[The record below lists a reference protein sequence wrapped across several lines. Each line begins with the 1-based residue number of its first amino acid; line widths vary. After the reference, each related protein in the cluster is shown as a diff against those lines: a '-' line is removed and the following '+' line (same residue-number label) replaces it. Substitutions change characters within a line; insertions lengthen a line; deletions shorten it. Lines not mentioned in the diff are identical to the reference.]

1 MSNIDEN
8 KLHQG
13 EPEIDELTKDR
24 YLGGHEYDGIRELD
38 NKLPRWW
45 VYLFYGTIIFAIVY
59 LFGYHVATWAP
70 VKSLIGDKVASWF
83 TLQETEYANE
93 MSVLAELKKAN
104 PEPVV
109 DLETMVP
116 LTAPADLAAGEATYK
131 QICIACHGPQGQG
144 LVGPNFTDEY
154 WIHGDS
160 TTNTISIKNLYNVV
174 ITGVI
179 AKGMIP
185 YKDQLSPTQIQQVLS
200 FILTFQGT
208 NPPNPKAPQ
217 GVKYGKIS

>member
-1 MSNIDEN
+1 MSNTEN
-8 KLHQG
+8 KNHQE

-45 VYLFYGTIIFAIVY
+45 LYLFYITIIFSVVY
-59 LFGYHVATWAP
+59 MLGYHVTKWWP
-70 VKSLIGDKVASWF
+70 
-83 TLQETEYANE
+83 LQDEEYKNE
-93 MSVLAELKKAN
+93 MVIQGNIKKAN

-109 DLETMVP
+109 DLDAMVP
-116 LTAPADLAAGEATYK
+116 MTADADLALGKETFRK
-131 QICIACHGPQGQG
+131 ICSVCHGQNGEG

-160 TTNTISIKNLYNVV
+160 TNKTISIKNLYAVV
-174 ITGVI
+174 INGVI
-179 AKGMIP
+179 EKGMIP
-185 YKDQLSPTQIQQVLS
+185 YKDQLSPVQIQQVLS
-200 FILTFQGT
+200 YILTLQGT

-217 GVKYGKIS
+217 GVKYDKIG

>member
-1 MSNIDEN
+1 MSNTDEN
-8 KLHQG
+8 KLHG

-45 VYLFYGTIIFAIVY
+45 VYLFILTIIFAAVY
-59 LFGYHVATWAP
+59 LLGYEVI
-70 VKSLIGDKVASWF
+70 KSERISKYFPSQQD
-83 TLQETEYANE
+83 EYNKE
-93 MSVLAELKKAN
+93 MSVVADIKKAN

-109 DLETMVP
+109 DLANMVP
-116 LTAPADLAAGEATYK
+116 MTDADNLAAGEATFK
-131 QICIACHGPQGQG
+131 KICSACHGQKGEG
-144 LVGPNFTDEY
+144 LVGPNFTDKY

-160 TTNTISIKNLYNVV
+160 ITKTISIQNLYQVV

-179 AKGMIP
+179 SKGMLS
-185 YKDQLSPTQIQQVLS
+185 YKDQLSPVQIQQVLS
-200 FILTFQGT
+200 YILTLQGT

-217 GVKYGKIS
+217 GLKYDKIG